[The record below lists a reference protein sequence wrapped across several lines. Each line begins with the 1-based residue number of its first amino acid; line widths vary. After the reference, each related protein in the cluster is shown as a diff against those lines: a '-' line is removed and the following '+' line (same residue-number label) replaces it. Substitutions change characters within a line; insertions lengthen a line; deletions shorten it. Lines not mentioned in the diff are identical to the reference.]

1 MSLVLKKREEKEMG
15 KLGRVAELAR
25 HWVWIAPI
33 VLGVAFIAGGGY
45 MVVEGRSA
53 HNDVRDTVVQED
65 ITVSADAPAFGGQ
78 VIDSAGKAQAQ
89 SDAILGHTVH
99 ATGGYLY
106 AQLGSYALPAGNYAL
121 ENGTYMATSG
131 GTTTDVSQA
140 AKDAAG
146 KPINMTTDKTQAAK
160 DANGNPVPGWTSDK
174 TQAAKDAN
182 GNAMAN
188 PLRTTALTS
197 AELRT
202 SLGVAVMGF
211 KVSDLVL
218 GLGAFLIFMGL
229 MNVFIMSPVTYW
241 ATVVASEHEKN
252 RVKGTATEAVKGTP
266 EIT

>member
-1 MSLVLKKREEKEMG
+1 MTTGMAKIAK
-15 KLGRVAELAR
+15 LAR

-45 MVVEGRSA
+45 MVIEGRSA
-53 HNDVRDTVVQED
+53 HNQVRDTITQEQ
-65 ITVSADAPAFGGQ
+65 ITVSTDAPAYQGE

-89 SDAILGHTVH
+89 EDAILGHTLK

-106 AQLGSYALPAGNYAL
+106 AQLGSYALPSGTYTL
-121 ENGTYMATSG
+121 PNGTYMTAAG
-131 GTTTDVSQA
+131 GTTQDKTLAATDSAGNPITTTQDKALA
-140 AKDAAG
+140 AKDASG
-146 KPINMTTDKTQAAK
+146 NPIN
-160 DANGNPVPGWTSDK
+160 GWTSDK
-174 TQAAKDAN
+174 TLAAKDSN
-182 GNAMAN
+182 GNLIAN

-218 GLGAFLIFMGL
+218 GLGAFLIFIGL

-241 ATVVASEHEKN
+241 ATVIADEHERN
-252 RVKGTATEAVKGTP
+252 RVKAAASEAAKGAPQT
-266 EIT
+266 T

>member
-1 MSLVLKKREEKEMG
+1 MSKISG
-15 KLGRVAELAR
+15 VARLAR

-33 VLGVAFIAGGGY
+33 VLGFAFIVGGGY

-53 HNDVRDTVVQED
+53 HNDVRDTVTQEG
-65 ITVSADAPAFGGQ
+65 ITVSADAPAYQGQ

-89 SDAILGHTVH
+89 EDAILGHTLH

-121 ENGTYMATSG
+121 ENGTYIAAAG
-131 GTTTDVSQA
+131 GTTTDVSLA
-140 AKDAAG
+140 AKDASG
-146 KPINMTTDKTQAAK
+146 TPINMTTDKTLAAK
-160 DANGNPVPGWTSDK
+160 DASGNPVPGWTSDK
-174 TQAAKDAN
+174 TLAAKDSN
-182 GNAMAN
+182 GNAVAD

-229 MNVFIMSPVTYW
+229 MNVFILSPVTYW
-241 ATVVASEHEKN
+241 ATVVADEHEKN
-252 RVKGTATEAVKGTP
+252 RVKAAAEALKGAPQT
-266 EIT
+266 T

>member
-1 MSLVLKKREEKEMG
+1 MTTGNLAKIAGV
-15 KLGRVAELAR
+15 AR

-45 MVVEGRSA
+45 MIVEGRSA
-53 HNDVRDTVVQED
+53 HNDVRDTIVQED
-65 ITVSADAPAFGGQ
+65 ITVSADAPAFGGE
-78 VIDSAGKAQAQ
+78 VIDSVGKAQAQ
-89 SDAILGHTVH
+89 SDAILGHTLK

-106 AQLGSYALPAGNYAL
+106 AQLGSYALPSGTYIL
-121 ENGTYMATSG
+121 PNGTYMTAAG
-131 GTTTDVSQA
+131 GTTQDKTLAATNSAGNPITTTQDKTLA
-140 AKDAAG
+140 AKDASG
-146 KPINMTTDKTQAAK
+146 NPIN
-160 DANGNPVPGWTSDK
+160 GWTSDK
-174 TQAAKDAN
+174 TLAAKDSN
-182 GNAMAN
+182 GNPVAN

-252 RVKGTATEAVKGTP
+252 RSKAAAGAVMGTP
-266 EIT
+266 EIK

>member
-1 MSLVLKKREEKEMG
+1 MSKIS
-15 KLGRVAELAR
+15 RVARLAR

-33 VLGVAFIAGGGY
+33 VLGFAFIVGGGY

-53 HNDVRDTVVQED
+53 HNDVRDTVTQEG
-65 ITVSADAPAFGGQ
+65 ITVSADAPAYQGQ

-89 SDAILGHTVH
+89 EDAILGHTLH

-121 ENGTYMATSG
+121 ENGTYIAAAG
-131 GTTTDVSQA
+131 GTTTDVSLA
-140 AKDAAG
+140 AKDASG
-146 KPINMTTDKTQAAK
+146 TPINMTTDKTLAAK
-160 DANGNPVPGWTSDK
+160 DASGNPVPGWTSDK
-174 TQAAKDAN
+174 TLAAKDSN
-182 GNAMAN
+182 GNAVAD

-241 ATVVASEHEKN
+241 ATVVADEHERN
-252 RVKGTATEAVKGTP
+252 RVKAATEAVKGAPQAT
-266 EIT
+266 

>member
-1 MSLVLKKREEKEMG
+1 MSKIS
-15 KLGRVAELAR
+15 RVARLAR

-33 VLGVAFIAGGGY
+33 VLGAAFIVGGGY

-53 HNDVRDTVVQED
+53 HNDVRDTVTQEG
-65 ITVSADAPAFGGQ
+65 ITVSADAPAYQGQ

-89 SDAILGHTVH
+89 EDAILGHTLH

-140 AKDAAG
+140 PKDASG
-146 KPINMTTDKTQAAK
+146 KPINMTTDKTLAAK
-160 DANGNPVPGWTSDK
+160 DASGNPVPGWTSDK
-174 TQAAKDAN
+174 TQAAKDSN
-182 GNAMAN
+182 GNAVAN

-241 ATVVASEHEKN
+241 ATVTADEHEKN
-252 RVKGTATEAVKGTP
+252 RVKAAAQEAVKGTP
-266 EIT
+266 QTT

>member
-1 MSLVLKKREEKEMG
+1 MSNLSKVA
-15 KLGRVAELAR
+15 KLTR

-33 VLGVAFIAGGGY
+33 VLGFAFIVGGGY
-45 MVVEGRSA
+45 MVMEGRSA

-65 ITVSADAPAFGGQ
+65 ITVSADAPAFGGE

-89 SDAILGHTVH
+89 SDAILEHTMA

-106 AQLGSYALPAGNYAL
+106 AQLGQYLLPSGTYTL
-121 ENGTYMATSG
+121 PKGTYMTEAG
-131 GTTTDVSQA
+131 GTTQDKTLAAEDSNGKPITTTQDKALA
-140 AKDAAG
+140 AKDANG
-146 KPINMTTDKTQAAK
+146 KEINGWTSDKTLAAK
-160 DANGNPVPGWTSDK
+160 DANGNPV
-174 TQAAKDAN
+174 
-182 GNAMAN
+182 AN

-211 KVSDLVL
+211 KVADLVV

-241 ATVVASEHEKN
+241 ATVTADEHEKN
-252 RVKGTATEAVKGTP
+252 RIRAAAAEKATQT
-266 EIT
+266 T

>member
-1 MSLVLKKREEKEMG
+1 MKGLFERYIPLM
-15 KLGRVAELAR
+15 R
-25 HWVWIAPI
+25 HWVWIGPI
-33 VLGVAFIAGGGY
+33 VLGIVFIVAGGY

-78 VIDSAGKAQAQ
+78 VIDSPGKAQAQ
-89 SDAILGHTVH
+89 ADAILEHTLA

-106 AQLGSYALPAGNYAL
+106 AQLGSYALPSGNYAL
-121 ENGTYMATSG
+121 PNGTYMTATG
-131 GTTTDVSQA
+131 GTTQDVTLA
-140 AKDAAG
+140 AKDASG
-146 KPINMTTDKTQAAK
+146 KPINMTQDKTVAAK
-160 DANGNPVPGWTSDK
+160 DASGNPVNGWTSDK

-182 GNAMAN
+182 GNTIAN

-211 KVSDLVL
+211 RVSDLVL
-218 GLGAFLIFMGL
+218 GLGVFLIFMGL

-241 ATVVASEHEKN
+241 ATVVAAEHEKN
-252 RVKGTATEAVKGTP
+252 RAKTTAAEAAKGTP
-266 EIT
+266 QTT

>member
-1 MSLVLKKREEKEMG
+1 MSKIS
-15 KLGRVAELAR
+15 RVARLAR

-33 VLGVAFIAGGGY
+33 VLGAAFIVGGGY

-53 HNDVRDTVVQED
+53 HNDVRDTVTQEG
-65 ITVSADAPAFGGQ
+65 ITVSADAPAYQGQ
-78 VIDSAGKAQAQ
+78 VIDSPGKAQAQ
-89 SDAILGHTVH
+89 EDAILGHTLH

-121 ENGTYMATSG
+121 ENGTYIAAAG
-131 GTTTDVSQA
+131 GTTTDVSLA
-140 AKDAAG
+140 AKDASG
-146 KPINMTTDKTQAAK
+146 TPINMTTDKTLAAK
-160 DANGNPVPGWTSDK
+160 DASGNPVPGWTSDK

-182 GNAMAN
+182 GNTIAN

-229 MNVFIMSPVTYW
+229 MNVFILSPVTYW
-241 ATVVASEHEKN
+241 ATVVAGEHERDRAN
-252 RVKGTATEAVKGTP
+252 AATTGAVKRTP
-266 EIT
+266 EVT